1 MIGCPSCGAE
11 NVEGTRFCVK
21 CGTTLPASPQ
31 PESWRQSGDLGQQQA
46 QQDYQSSGYASGYST
61 PQTPESS
68 YPGYSS
74 QQQPPPASGY
84 PSYTP
89 QQDSLSSYQQQ
100 AGDWMAQGANKKMA
114 AGICGILLGG
124 FGVHKFILG
133 YNTEGIIMLAAWV
146 IGMFLTCGIAS
157 IAVGIVGLIEG
168 IIYLTKSDEEFVR
181 TYIQN
186 KKAWF

>member
-1 MIGCPSCGAE
+1 MIACPSCGAE

-31 PESWRQSGDLGQQQA
+31 PESWRQSGDLGQQPP
-46 QQDYQSSGYASGYST
+46 QQEYQPGGYST
-61 PQTPESS
+61 PQ
-68 YPGYSS
+68 
-74 QQQPPPASGY
+74 PPPSGY

-89 QQDSLSSYQQQ
+89 QQDPLSSYQQQ

-124 FGVHKFILG
+124 LGIHKFVLG
-133 YNTEGIIMLAAWV
+133 YTTEGAIMLAACIV
-146 IGMFLTCGIAS
+146 GGILTCGLAS
-157 IAVGIVGLIEG
+157 AAVGVVGLIEG

-186 KKAWF
+186 KKPWF

>member
-31 PESWRQSGDLGQQQA
+31 PESWRQSGDLGQQQT
-46 QQDYQSSGYASGYST
+46 QDYQSSGYSA
-61 PQTPESS
+61 P
-68 YPGYSS
+68 
-74 QQQPPPASGY
+74 QPPPSGY

-89 QQDSLSSYQQQ
+89 GQDLSYQP
-100 AGDWMAQGANKKMA
+100 AAGGDWQAQGANKKMP
-114 AGICGILLGG
+114 AGILGILLGG
-124 FGVHKFILG
+124 FGVHKFYLG

-146 IGMFLTCGIAS
+146 VGMFLTCGLAS
-157 IAVGIVGLIEG
+157 IAVGIVGLVEG

-181 TYIQN
+181 TYVQG

>member
-31 PESWRQSGDLGQQQA
+31 PEQWRQSGDLGQQPTA
-46 QQDYQSSGYASGYST
+46 QQDYSSSGY
-61 PQTPESS
+61 SS
-68 YPGYSS
+68 PDYSS
-74 QQQPPPASGY
+74 QPPPSSGY

-89 QQDSLSSYQQQ
+89 QQNLSYQPG
-100 AGDWMAQGANKKMA
+100 AGGDWKAQGAEKKMV
-114 AGICGILLGG
+114 AGILGILLGG
-124 FGVHKFILG
+124 LGVHKFYLG
-133 YNTEGIIMLAAWV
+133 YNTEGIIMLAV
-146 IGMFLTCGIAS
+146 CIVGGLLTCGLGSA
-157 IAVGIVGLIEG
+157 AVGVIGLIEG

>member
-1 MIGCPSCGAE
+1 MIACPSCGAE

-31 PESWRQSGDLGQQQA
+31 PESWRQSGDLGQQQT
-46 QQDYQSSGYASGYST
+46 QDYQSSGYSA
-61 PQTPESS
+61 PQTPS
-68 YPGYSS
+68 
-74 QQQPPPASGY
+74 SGY
-84 PSYTP
+84 PSYSSTP
-89 QQDSLSSYQQQ
+89 QDSLSSYQQQ

-157 IAVGIVGLIEG
+157 IAVGVVGLIEG

>member
-1 MIGCPSCGAE
+1 MIACPSCGAE

-31 PESWRQSGDLGQQQA
+31 PESWRQSGDLGQQPT
-46 QQDYQSSGYASGYST
+46 QQDYQPGGYPP
-61 PQTPESS
+61 PQTPPSA
-68 YPGYSS
+68 YPT
-74 QQQPPPASGY
+74 
-84 PSYTP
+84 YTP
-89 QQDSLSSYQQQ
+89 QQDLSYQAAA

-133 YNTEGIIMLAAWV
+133 YNTEGIIMLAAWIV
-146 IGMFLTCGIAS
+146 GMFLTCGIAS

-168 IIYLTKSDEEFVR
+168 VIYLTKSDEEFVR

>member
-31 PESWRQSGDLGQQQA
+31 PESWRQSGDLGQQPTA
-46 QQDYQSSGYASGYST
+46 QQDYSSSGYST
-61 PQTPESS
+61 PQ
-68 YPGYSS
+68 
-74 QQQPPPASGY
+74 QPSSGY
-84 PSYTP
+84 PSYSQQP
-89 QQDSLSSYQQQ
+89 QDSLSSYQQQ

-168 IIYLTKSDEEFVR
+168 IIYLTKSDEDFVR